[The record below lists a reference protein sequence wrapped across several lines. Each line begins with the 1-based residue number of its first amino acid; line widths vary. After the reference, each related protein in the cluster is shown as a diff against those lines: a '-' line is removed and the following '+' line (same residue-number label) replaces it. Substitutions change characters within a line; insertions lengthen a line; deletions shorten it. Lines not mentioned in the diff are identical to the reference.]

1 MALVS
6 STTVPANKPG
16 IEELDGELIQAV
28 LFVRNSSRAR
38 RVLEYLALRGR
49 EATKP
54 LLRAVLG
61 RVGRKDHALLN
72 ELMALG
78 LIKRY
83 SGHNEDGHFV
93 VWNEITPLGRLVLE
107 LVEGMSEG

>member
-1 MALVS
+1 MALAASGVPVGGVS
-6 STTVPANKPG
+6 EG
-16 IEELDGELIQAV
+16 LDGELIQAV
-28 LFVRNSSRAR
+28 VFVRNSSRAR
-38 RVLEYLALRGR
+38 RVLEYLARRGR

-54 LLRAVLG
+54 LLVATLG

-93 VWNEITPLGRLVLE
+93 VWNEITPRGRLVLE
-107 LVEGMSEG
+107 LVEAVEREG